1 MNLWAGV
8 AMVAGA
14 LLLIWGG
21 RPNKEGDNPSFLRFD
36 AALVLYPPFVLIFFA
51 LGVAAILSSLLA
63 K

>member
-1 MNLWAGV
+1 MNLLTGISMLGIAAV
-8 AMVAGA
+8 M
-14 LLLIWGG
+14 IWGG
-21 RPNKEGDNPSFLRFD
+21 RPKAGVHPSFLRFD